1 MIKRMSNIEGIS
13 VGDII
18 QSISDS
24 KSLNL
29 FCSIAKG
36 NMESEELKETKG
48 LSRKQFYTRTSQLL
62 KQGLIQR
69 NKGSFSLTSLGII
82 VYHAQLVIEAGVNNY
97 WKLKA
102 IDSIES
108 SGEIVEQE
116 RVKIIKTILDDNTVQ
131 NILVAQR

>member
-1 MIKRMSNIEGIS
+1 MSIIEGHS
-13 VGDII
+13 VEDILH
-18 QSISDS
+18 SISDA
-24 KSLNL
+24 KSLDL
-29 FCSIAKG
+29 FRSIAKG
-36 NMESEELKETKG
+36 SVESEVLKETKA

-62 KQGLIQR
+62 QAGLIQR
-69 NKGSFSLTSLGII
+69 SKGSFSLTSLGII
-82 VYHAQLVIEAGVNNY
+82 VYHAQLVIEKGVNNY

-131 NILVAQR
+131 SILVAQR

>member
-1 MIKRMSNIEGIS
+1 MSNIEGIS

-82 VYHAQLVIEAGVNNY
+82 VYHAQLIIEAGVNNY

-131 NILVAQR
+131 TILVAQR

>member
-1 MIKRMSNIEGIS
+1 MIKRMSNIEGYS

-18 QSISDS
+18 NSISDN
-24 KSLNL
+24 KSLDL

-36 NMESEELKETKG
+36 SVESEVLKETKA
-48 LSRKQFYTRTSQLL
+48 LTRKQFYTRTSQLL
-62 KQGLIQR
+62 HAGLIHR
-69 NKGSFSLTSLGII
+69 IKGSFSLTSLGII
-82 VYHAQLVIEAGVNNY
+82 VYHAQLIIEAGVNNY

>member
-1 MIKRMSNIEGIS
+1 MSNIEGHS
-13 VGDII
+13 VGDILH
-18 QSISDS
+18 SISDS
-24 KSLNL
+24 KSLDL
-29 FCSIAKG
+29 FCFIAKG
-36 NMESEELKETKG
+36 SVESEVLKETKA

-62 KQGLIQR
+62 QAGLIQR
-69 NKGSFSLTSLGII
+69 SKGSFSLTSLGII
-82 VYHAQLVIEAGVNNY
+82 VYHAQLIIEAGVNNY

-131 NILVAQR
+131 TILVAQR

>member
-1 MIKRMSNIEGIS
+1 MIKRMSNIEGHS

-24 KSLNL
+24 KSLDL
-29 FCSIAKG
+29 FRSIAKG

-82 VYHAQLVIEAGVNNY
+82 VYHAELVIEAGVNNY

>member
-1 MIKRMSNIEGIS
+1 MSNIEGHS

-24 KSLNL
+24 KSLDL
-29 FCSIAKG
+29 FRSIAKG
-36 NMESEELKETKG
+36 NMESGELKETKG

-82 VYHAQLVIEAGVNNY
+82 VYHAELIIEAGVNNY

>member
-1 MIKRMSNIEGIS
+1 MSNIEGHS

-18 QSISDS
+18 NSISDN
-24 KSLNL
+24 KSLDL

-36 NMESEELKETKG
+36 SVESEVLKQTKG
-48 LSRKQFYTRTSQLL
+48 LTRKQYYTRTSQLL
-62 KQGLIQR
+62 EQGLIQR

>member
-1 MIKRMSNIEGIS
+1 MSNIEGHS

-18 QSISDS
+18 HSISDS
-24 KSLNL
+24 KSLDL

-69 NKGSFSLTSLGII
+69 NKGNFSLTSLGII

>member
-1 MIKRMSNIEGIS
+1 MSNIEGHS

-18 QSISDS
+18 HSISDS
-24 KSLNL
+24 KSLDL
-29 FCSIAKG
+29 FGSIAKG

-48 LSRKQFYTRTSQLL
+48 LSKKQFYTRTSQLL

-82 VYHAQLVIEAGVNNY
+82 VYHAQLIIEAGVNNY

>member
-1 MIKRMSNIEGIS
+1 MIKRMSNIEGHS

-24 KSLNL
+24 KSLDL

>member
-1 MIKRMSNIEGIS
+1 MSNIEGIS

-18 QSISDS
+18 HSISDS
-24 KSLNL
+24 KSLDL

-82 VYHAQLVIEAGVNNY
+82 VYHAQLIIEAGVNNY

>member
-1 MIKRMSNIEGIS
+1 MSIIEGHS
-13 VGDII
+13 VEDILH
-18 QSISDS
+18 SISDG
-24 KSLNL
+24 KSLDL
-29 FCSIAKG
+29 FRSIAKG
-36 NMESEELKETKG
+36 SVESEVLKETKA

-62 KQGLIQR
+62 QAGLIQR
-69 NKGSFSLTSLGII
+69 SKGSFSLTSLGII

>member
-1 MIKRMSNIEGIS
+1 MIKRMSNIEGHS
-13 VGDII
+13 VGDIL

-24 KSLNL
+24 KSLDL

-36 NMESEELKETKG
+36 NMESEELKETKD

-62 KQGLIQR
+62 KKGLIQR

-82 VYHAQLVIEAGVNNY
+82 VYHAQLVIESGVNNY

-102 IDSIES
+102 IDSIEA

>member
-1 MIKRMSNIEGIS
+1 MSIIEGHS
-13 VGDII
+13 VEDILH
-18 QSISDS
+18 SISDG
-24 KSLNL
+24 KSLDL
-29 FCSIAKG
+29 FRSIAKG
-36 NMESEELKETKG
+36 SVESEVLKETKA

-62 KQGLIQR
+62 QAELIQR
-69 NKGSFSLTSLGII
+69 SKGSFSLTSLGII

-131 NILVAQR
+131 SILVAQR

>member
-1 MIKRMSNIEGIS
+1 MSTIEGHS
-13 VGDII
+13 VEDILH
-18 QSISDS
+18 SISDS
-24 KSLNL
+24 NSLDL

-36 NMESEELKETKG
+36 RVESEVLQETKS
-48 LSRKQFYTRTSQLL
+48 LSRKQYYTRTSQLL

-69 NKGSFSLTSLGII
+69 NKGSFSLTCLGAI

-108 SGEIVEQE
+108 SDEIVGQE
-116 RVKIIKTILDDNTVQ
+116 RVKIIKRILDDNTVQ

>member
-1 MIKRMSNIEGIS
+1 MSNIEGHS

-24 KSLNL
+24 KSLDL
-29 FCSIAKG
+29 FRSIAKG

-82 VYHAQLVIEAGVNNY
+82 VYHAELIIEAGVNNY

>member
-1 MIKRMSNIEGIS
+1 MSIIEGHS
-13 VGDII
+13 VEDILH
-18 QSISDS
+18 SISDG
-24 KSLNL
+24 KSLDL
-29 FCSIAKG
+29 FRSIAKG
-36 NMESEELKETKG
+36 SVESEVLKETKA

-62 KQGLIQR
+62 QAGLIQR
-69 NKGSFSLTSLGII
+69 SKGSFSLTSLGII
-82 VYHAQLVIEAGVNNY
+82 VYHAQLIIEAGVNNY

>member
-1 MIKRMSNIEGIS
+1 MSNIEGHS
-13 VGDII
+13 VGDIL

-24 KSLNL
+24 KSLDL

-36 NMESEELKETKG
+36 NMESEELKETKD

-62 KQGLIQR
+62 KKGLIQR

-82 VYHAQLVIEAGVNNY
+82 VYHAQLVIESGVNNY

>member
-1 MIKRMSNIEGIS
+1 MSIIEGHS
-13 VGDII
+13 VEDILH
-18 QSISDS
+18 SISDV
-24 KSLNL
+24 KSLDL
-29 FCSIAKG
+29 FHSIAKG
-36 NMESEELKETKG
+36 SVESEVLKETKA

-62 KQGLIQR
+62 QAGLIKR
-69 NKGSFSLTSLGII
+69 SKGNFSLTSLGII

-108 SGEIVEQE
+108 SGQIVEQE
-116 RVKIIKTILDDNTVQ
+116 SIKIIKTILDDNTVQ

>member
-1 MIKRMSNIEGIS
+1 MIKRMSNIQGHS

-24 KSLNL
+24 RSLDL

-36 NMESEELKETKG
+36 SVQSEELKETKG

-69 NKGSFSLTSLGII
+69 NKGSFSLTCLGII
-82 VYHAQLVIEAGVNNY
+82 VYHAQLIIESGVNNY

-102 IDSIES
+102 IDSIQS
-108 SGEIVEQE
+108 SGGIEEYE
-116 RVKIIKTILDDNTVQ
+116 RIKLIRTIIDDSMIE
-131 NILVAQR
+131 NILIVRR